1 MKKNEYMEQLKA
13 MAEADEIVEDTRSEN
28 SGISET
34 ENDIQTGADEEAE
47 AEPVDIDIEGSRE
60 YSITISVK
68 DMQGFVLRHTYK
80 SISGWFGVIISLVAL
95 GMVCYGWN
103 TYGNMEKTAL
113 IILAL
118 LFTVVQPIQLM
129 FKARNQVKS
138 QEMFKIPL
146 IYNLCD
152 EGIVVRQGEQKVSI
166 LWEDI
171 SKVVNTKKAV
181 YIYTSPVSAF
191 IFPKEQL
198 GDVDEFLGLV
208 KHERKKPS
216 VILRR
221 Y

>member
-13 MAEADEIVEDTRSEN
+13 MAEADEIVDDTRSEN
-28 SGISET
+28 SGISES
-34 ENDIQTGADEEAE
+34 ENDIQTGADEEDE
-47 AEPVDIDIEGSRE
+47 AEPAVDIDIEGSRE

-129 FKARNQVKS
+129 FKARNQVRS
-138 QEMFKIPL
+138 QEMFKLPL

-198 GDVDEFLGLV
+198 GDIDEFLGLV
-208 KHERKKPS
+208 KHER
-216 VILRR
+216 
-221 Y
+221 